1 MSLGRVLLV
10 SRAALANLRQVLPSD
25 KLSVHPVAAAQVE
38 PELLNA
44 MRAGS
49 TAGAGA

>member
-1 MSLGRVLLV
+1 LDVFFLSASAV
-10 SRAALANLRQVLPSD
+10 LANLRQGLPSYE
-25 KLSVHPVAAAQVE
+25 LSVHPVAAAQVE
-38 PELLNA
+38 PELIKA